1 MGKNSKSL
9 SLIISGLT
17 FTLILTLGGGLLEN
31 KISLSKDFKV
41 IAENFNYFLYN
52 EETLSWKLK
61 ASLFIQTS
69 DDSFAAENIEIVNPL
84 RGITLTSKKAT
95 YLRNEEKIIFKEKV
109 LLVTSEFGE
118 VYTDELI
125 YFPKKNL
132 ILSNSD
138 VLVKKRDLQIRGK
151 GLVYQIDTQNFEVKG
166 RAQVKMSF

>member
-69 DDSFAAENIEIVNPL
+69 DDSFEAENIEIVNPL